1 MSEAG
6 IWDSGD
12 GSLLRERQYILHSPL
27 FEKGASRNAF
37 FWKEKF
43 RAQVSGT
50 GCSKIWKILPDMFT
64 F

>member
-1 MSEAG
+1 MSKAG

-12 GSLLRERQYILHSPL
+12 GNLLRERHYKLRPHL

-37 FWKEKF
+37 LRKEKF

-50 GCSKIWKILPDMFT
+50 GCSKI
-64 F
+64 